1 MDSNEL
7 SIVIVTFKSEKKIFT
22 CLKSIPANLRVI
34 VVENSDNNSFKKK
47 IEDSFSNVECFL
59 TGSNKGYA
67 AANNLGLSKL
77 KTKFALLLN
86 PDTELD
92 KNAIKYFNLFVNQKK
107 DFWLLGPANNQ
118 QVDYSFNQNDIIEV
132 KNLKG
137 FAIFLNLEKFDN
149 DYFDENYFLYFEEID
164 LCKRVEKKGGKIFLD
179 KKIIIK
185 HDGASSVNKESS
197 IEFEKNRNW
206 HWMWSTF
213 YYHKKYK
220 GYFIASIITFP
231 KLFSSLIKTIFY
243 QVIFNIE
250 KKNIYF
256 CRMSGILNSMMGKKS
271 WYRPSID

>member
-7 SIVIVTFKSEKKIFT
+7 SIVVVTFKSDEKIFT
-22 CLKSIPANLRVI
+22 CLESIPPNFRVI
-34 VVENSDNNSFKKK
+34 VVENSDNNNFKQKV
-47 IEDSFSNVECFL
+47 EGNFSNVECFL

-67 AANNLGLSKL
+67 AANNLGLSKI
-77 KTKFALLLN
+77 KTKFALVLN

-92 KNAIKYFNLFVNQKK
+92 KNAIKYFNSFIDQKR
-107 DFWLLGPANNQ
+107 DFWLLGPANDQ
-118 QVDYSFNQNDIIEV
+118 QVDFSSYQNDIIEV

-149 DYFDENYFLYFEEID
+149 HYFDENYFLYFEEID
-164 LCKRVEKKGGKIFLD
+164 LCKRVNKKGGKIFLD
-179 KKIIIK
+179 KNIIIK
-185 HDGASSVNKESS
+185 HDGASSVNIQNN

-213 YYHKKYK
+213 YYHKKYR
-220 GYFIASIITFP
+220 GYVIATIIIFP
-231 KLFSSLIKTIFY
+231 KLVSSLIKTNFY
-243 QVIFNIE
+243 QLIFNME
-250 KKNIYF
+250 KKDIYF

>member
-7 SIVIVTFKSEKKIFT
+7 SIVIVTFKSEEKIFT
-22 CLKSIPANLRVI
+22 CLKSIPVNLRVI
-34 VVENSDNNSFKKK
+34 VVENSNNNNFKKK
-47 IEDSFSNVECFL
+47 VEDSFSNVECFL
-59 TGSNKGYA
+59 TGGNKGYA
-67 AANNLGLSKL
+67 VANNLGLSKL
-77 KTKFALLLN
+77 KTKFALVLN

-92 KNAIKYFNLFVNQKK
+92 KNTIKYFNSFVNQKK

-118 QVDYSFNQNDIIEV
+118 QIDFSSYQNDIIEV

-137 FAIFLNLEKFDN
+137 FAIFLNLEKFN
-149 DYFDENYFLYFEEID
+149 NYYFDENYFLYFEEID

-185 HDGASSVNKESS
+185 HDGASSVNKEST
-197 IEFEKNRNW
+197 IEFEKSRNW

-220 GYFIASIITFP
+220 GYILALLITFP
-231 KLFSSLIKTIFY
+231 KLVSSLIKTIFY
-243 QVIFNIE
+243 QLIFNME